1 MTKAIKFTKKE
12 KEVVGI
18 LSLGTFL
25 EYFDLYLYLH
35 FATVLNSMFFAP
47 SDLRSS
53 FMLTSFAYCTAY
65 VFRPV
70 GAIIFGHIGDK
81 YGRKVV
87 INITLTMMGISC
99 LGLYFL
105 PTYNEIGVW
114 ASVMIT
120 LFRIIQGMSTMGEI
134 IGGEIYLVEFLK
146 GRKAFIGVALLTLI
160 SGVACQVAL
169 YGISFALNGTIDF
182 RNLFL
187 VGLSIFIVGYFAR
200 RNLDESSEFIQAKTT
215 KAENK
220 QKISWKSYISI
231 FFLETLQPVMFF
243 VCFIGINNILR
254 EDHGYTESDII
265 ARNLGVIYCHMAYM
279 VMAII
284 AYRWISPYKITMV
297 RNSLALLL
305 MTSAPFL
312 ILYYDN
318 VNVIIVVQSLLGF
331 LCLSNIGILAIVSR
345 NIPVLSRFKVCA
357 MGYAAAKAVIAIV
370 ISFGINILYPILG
383 VWTLSLFGLP
393 FVVAYFFAL
402 THFARLDKANKRGL
416 LKSYV

>member
-53 FMLTSFAYCTAY
+53 FLLTSFAYCTAY

-70 GAIIFGHIGDK
+70 GALVFGYIGDK

-87 INITLTMMGISC
+87 INITLAMMGVSC

-120 LFRIIQGMSTMGEI
+120 LFRIMQGASTMGEI

-146 GRKAFIGVALLTLI
+146 GKKAFIGVALLTI
-160 SGVACQVAL
+160 IAGVACQVAL
-169 YGISFALNGTIDF
+169 YGISFALDGTINF
-182 RNLFL
+182 RYLFL
-187 VGLSIFIVGYFAR
+187 IGLSIFIVGYFAR
-200 RNLDESSEFIQAKTT
+200 RNLDESQEFLLAKEGTKSEVKPIEKKTYL
-215 KAENK
+215 AV
-220 QKISWKSYISI
+220 

-254 EDHGYTESDII
+254 EDYNYTEADII
-265 ARNLGVIYCHMAYM
+265 SRNLGVIYCHMAYM
-279 VMAII
+279 VFAII
-284 AYRWISPYKITMV
+284 AYRYVSPYKLTMV
-297 RNSLALLL
+297 RNSLAFLL
-305 MTSAPFL
+305 MTVAPFAILYFNNLETL
-312 ILYYDN
+312 IL
-318 VNVIIVVQSLLGF
+318 VQSLVGL
-331 LCLSNIGILAIVSR
+331 LCMSNVGILAIVSK

-357 MGYAAAKAVIAIV
+357 MGYAVAKAAIAIV
-370 ISFGINILYPILG
+370 ISFGINLLYPILG
-383 VWTLSLFGLP
+383 VWTLSLFALP
-393 FVVAYFFAL
+393 FIGLYFFGL
-402 THFARLDKANKRGL
+402 THFEKLDRNNKKGL
-416 LKSYV
+416 LKYYD